1 MKNDFS
7 VECWFFNQSIQAR
20 IVINDLQVYRE
31 YHPVIISGLAPVD
44 IKNYYFIAGYDGS
57 LELNKAP
64 ENEFTAILLKE
75 LAVAIERQLKTDEQ
89 TNLIFRQAFASRLT
103 GGSPSAAA

>member
-7 VECWFFNQSIQAR
+7 VECWFFNQSIKAR

-31 YHPVIISGLAPVD
+31 YHAVIVSGFAPID
-44 IKNYYFIAGYDGS
+44 IKNYFFIAGYDGT

-75 LAVAIERQLKTDEQ
+75 LADAIERQLKADEQ
-89 TNLIFRQAFASRLT
+89 ANLIFGNTFASRLK